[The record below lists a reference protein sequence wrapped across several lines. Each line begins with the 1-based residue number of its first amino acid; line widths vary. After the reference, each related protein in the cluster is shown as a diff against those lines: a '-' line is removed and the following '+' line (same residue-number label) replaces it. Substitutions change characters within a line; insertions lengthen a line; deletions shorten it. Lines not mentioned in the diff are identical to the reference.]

1 MAVQSET
8 ALKHRVPQQGRS
20 RASFER
26 MVETAER
33 LMTERGTDD
42 FTLNEV
48 ATVGK
53 VSIGSIYG
61 RFDSKDDLI
70 HEVQTRVLARVDAE
84 MLSRLEVASTEATD
98 LPTFITA
105 TVEAVADTLKR
116 FAAVMTP
123 FMLRANTDPF
133 VAEMGK
139 TSYMRTAEAVRTSF
153 LYYRSSIRHPDP
165 EHAVDSAY
173 RMLYASLARYL
184 GFGSSAEAAGEGD
197 WAILKKELAYM
208 VQAYLC
214 YAPPTPLE
222 TRDA

>member
-1 MAVQSET
+1 MEVQLEN

-48 ATVGK
+48 ARVGK

-61 RFDSKDDLI
+61 RFESKDDLI
-70 HEVQTRVLARVDAE
+70 HEVQIRVISRVDAE
-84 MLSRLEVASTEATD
+84 MLSRLDDARAAAND
-98 LPTFITA
+98 LPTFIVA

-116 FAAVMTP
+116 FARVMTP

-133 VAEMGK
+133 IASVGK
-139 TSYMRTAEAVRTSF
+139 AGYIRTAEAVRGNF
-153 LYYRSSIRHPDP
+153 LDYRKSIRHPDP
-165 EHAVDSAY
+165 DHAIDAAF

-197 WAILKKELAYM
+197 WAILKTELAYM

-214 YAPPTPLE
+214 YEAP
-222 TRDA
+222 ASG

>member
-1 MAVQSET
+1 MDAQTET

-26 MVETAER
+26 MVETAEQ

-48 ATVGK
+48 ARVGK

-61 RFDSKDDLI
+61 RFESKDDLI

-84 MLSRLEVASTEATD
+84 MLASLEAARAGSTD
-98 LPTFITA
+98 LSTFITT
-105 TVEAVADTLKR
+105 TVEAVADTLRR

-133 VAEMGK
+133 IAAMGK
-139 TSYMRTAEAVRTSF
+139 ASYIRTAEAVRTSF
-153 LYYRSSIRHPDP
+153 LAYRSSIRHPDP

-214 YAPPTPLE
+214 YEAPSA
-222 TRDA
+222 D

>member
-1 MAVQSET
+1 MDAQTET

-26 MVETAER
+26 MVETAEQ

-48 ATVGK
+48 ARAGK

-61 RFDSKDDLI
+61 RFESKDDLI

-84 MLSRLEVASTEATD
+84 MLASLEAARAAATD
-98 LPTFITA
+98 LPTFITT
-105 TVEAVADTLKR
+105 TVEAVADTLRR

-133 VAEMGK
+133 IAAMGK
-139 TSYMRTAEAVRTSF
+139 ASYIRTAEAVRTSF
-153 LYYRSSIRHPDP
+153 LAYRSSIRHPDP
-165 EHAVDSAY
+165 EHAVDAAY

-214 YAPPTPLE
+214 YEAPVSG
-222 TRDA
+222 

>member
-1 MAVQSET
+1 MDVPTEAS
-8 ALKHRVPQQGRS
+8 LKHRVPQQGRS

-33 LMTERGTDD
+33 LMAERGTDD

-48 ATVGK
+48 ARVGK

-61 RFDSKDDLI
+61 RFNSKDDLI
-70 HEVQTRVLARVDAE
+70 HEVQTRVLARVDVE
-84 MLSRLEVASTEATD
+84 MLSRLDAASAAATD
-98 LPTFITA
+98 LATFIST
-105 TVEAVADTLKR
+105 TVEAVADTLKH
-116 FAAVMTP
+116 FAASMTP

-133 VAEMGK
+133 IAEIGK
-139 TSYMRTAEAVRTSF
+139 ASYIRTAEAVRAS
-153 LYYRSSIRHPDP
+153 LLSYRSAIRHPDP
-165 EHAVDSAY
+165 EHAVDAAY

-197 WAILKKELAYM
+197 WVILKKELAYM

-214 YAPPTPLE
+214 YEGPT
-222 TRDA
+222 TA